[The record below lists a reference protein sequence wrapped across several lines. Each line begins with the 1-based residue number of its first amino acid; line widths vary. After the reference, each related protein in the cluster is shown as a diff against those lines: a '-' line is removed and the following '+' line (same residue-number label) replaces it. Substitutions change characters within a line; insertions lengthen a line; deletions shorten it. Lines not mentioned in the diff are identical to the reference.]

1 METRRDFWVGLF
13 VLTALGVITGTLL
26 VTSGLGDVR
35 YDLYMR
41 AASAQDLTRDTR
53 VFLQGLEIG
62 RVRQLNPVQDSVSGA
77 LAFIARLSINQKF
90 PDGAPVLLPVG
101 TTALIAQTSPIAA
114 PVVQIQTPT
123 SGRRS
128 IYLQPGDTMPSTR
141 TVSAMDR
148 LGDVAD
154 RLSGEVENALSQTR
168 RLLSGTNR
176 AVARTDSL
184 LVSTTP
190 LMERSLR
197 QLASSLERADRM
209 LTSLEPRM
217 GPVTDSLT
225 ATLADTRR
233 VLQRLDEL
241 ASTAT
246 GMAKENREALRQTID
261 HLHRS
266 SITMDHFVEQV
277 SRRPMRMLTGVKTP
291 RADSA
296 NGGPRP

>member
-13 VLTALGVITGTLL
+13 VLVVIGLIVGTLV
-26 VTSGLGDVR
+26 VTSGLGTRR

-41 AASAQDLTRDTR
+41 TESAEDLTTDTR

-62 RVRQLNPVQDSVSGA
+62 RVRQLNPILDSTSNTLRFV
-77 LAFIARLSINQKF
+77 ARLSIDQEF
-90 PDGAPVLLPVG
+90 PDGAPVRLPLG
-101 TTALIAQTSPIAA
+101 TAALIAQTSPISA

-123 SGRRS
+123 SSRTAA
-128 IYLQPGDTMPSTR
+128 YLQNGDTIKSTR
-141 TVSAMDR
+141 NVNAMDR

-154 RLSGEVENALSQTR
+154 RLSSEVEDALGETR

-184 LVSTTP
+184 LVTSAP

-197 QLASSLERADRM
+197 QLAASLERTDRM
-209 LTSLEPRM
+209 LGDLEPRV

-233 VLQRLDEL
+233 VLQRLDQL
-241 ASTAT
+241 AATAN
-246 GMAKENREALRQTID
+246 GMASENRESLRLTID
-261 HLHRS
+261 HLLRS
-266 SITMDHFVEQV
+266 SVVMDHFVEQV

-291 RADSA
+291 KDSTT
-296 NGGPRP
+296 GGPRE